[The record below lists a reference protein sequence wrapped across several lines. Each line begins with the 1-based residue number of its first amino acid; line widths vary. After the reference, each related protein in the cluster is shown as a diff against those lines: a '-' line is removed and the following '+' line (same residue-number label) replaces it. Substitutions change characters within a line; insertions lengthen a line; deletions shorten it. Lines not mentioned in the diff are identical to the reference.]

1 MPEHTGLVSDSD
13 IMRLVN
19 FVNKMTATVDG
30 NGSGLPRAVATAL
43 LQATIPAQV
52 SIMLPARLATFLAG
66 FSPHPGWHTCAVTL
80 ATAVSH
86 FCLP

>member
-13 IMRLVN
+13 ITRLVN
-19 FVNKMTATVDG
+19 FVNKMTANVDG
-30 NGSGLPRAVATAL
+30 CGDGLPRAVATAL

-52 SIMLPARLATFLAG
+52 SISCLHALLRSWLDSTR
-66 FSPHPGWHTCAVTL
+66 TL
-80 ATAVSH
+80 DGTHVPDLGYSCNP